1 MSDEAK
7 NRVQR
12 NKRLIFDAE
21 AYVQFNT
28 AQIQAT
34 RSRVEENITD
44 AMQAYTIAASGNR
57 ELIMRS
63 AEDVYRNRV
72 FMLET
77 LQPTSEAEEVF
88 QRSMIN
94 RTRIEMLDNRSKMN
108 REMLKASEDL
118 LEAIKALKQVGK
130 SFLDICEKMT
140 EHVDEVADDN
150 AKLFDGELVAKMHEA
165 SAVSNESRVLENY
178 DMVNLI
184 RDNAVGNRKTIT
196 ALADASS
203 EFSDAL
209 GELQEEA
216 NNQRDT
222 MISLREKIDANQRRV
237 ADELFKL

>member
-28 AQIQAT
+28 AQIQAA

-44 AMQAYTIAASGNR
+44 VMQAYTIAAAGNR

-72 FMLET
+72 FMLEN
-77 LQPTSEAEEVF
+77 LKPTSEVEEIF

-94 RTRIEMLDNRSKMN
+94 RTRIDMLDNRSKMN

-118 LEAIKALKQVGK
+118 LDAIKGMKQVAK
-130 SFLDICEKMT
+130 TFLDICEKMT
-140 EHVDEVADDN
+140 EHVDEMADDN
-150 AKLFDGELVAKMHEA
+150 AKLFDGELVAKMHAA
-165 SAVSNESRVLENY
+165 SSISNESRVLENY
-178 DMVNLI
+178 DMVNMI
-184 RDNAVGNRKTIT
+184 RENAVGNRKTIN
-196 ALADASS
+196 ALTDASGELS
-203 EFSDAL
+203 EAL
-209 GELQEEA
+209 GDLQEEA

-222 MISLREKIDANQRRV
+222 MISLREKIDANQHRV
-237 ADELFKL
+237 ADEVFKL

>member
-44 AMQAYTIAASGNR
+44 AMQAYTIASAGNR

-72 FMLET
+72 FMLEN
-77 LQPTSEAEEVF
+77 LKPTSEIEEIF

-150 AKLFDGELVAKMHEA
+150 AKLFDGELVAKMHA
-165 SAVSNESRVLENY
+165 ATAINNESRVLENY

-184 RDNAVGNRKTIT
+184 RDNAAGNRKTIT

>member
-28 AQIQAT
+28 AQIQAA

-44 AMQAYTIAASGNR
+44 VMQAYTIAAAGNR

-72 FMLET
+72 FMLEN
-77 LQPTSEAEEVF
+77 LKPTSEAEEIF

-94 RTRIEMLDNRSKMN
+94 RTRIEMLDDRSKMN

-118 LEAIKALKQVGK
+118 LEAIKGVQQVAK
-130 SFLDICEKMT
+130 SFLNICEKMT
-140 EHVDEVADDN
+140 DHVDDVADEN
-150 AKLFDGELVAKMHEA
+150 AKLFDGELVAKMHAA
-165 SAVSNESRVLENY
+165 SPINNESRVLENY

-184 RDNAVGNRKTIT
+184 RENAIANRKTIT
-196 ALADASS
+196 ALNDASG
-203 EFSDAL
+203 ELSDAL
-209 GELQEEA
+209 GDLQEEA

-222 MISLREKIDANQRRV
+222 MIALREKIDANQHRV

>member
-1 MSDEAK
+1 MSEEAK

-44 AMQAYTIAASGNR
+44 VMQAYTIAAAGNR

-63 AEDVYRNRV
+63 GEEVYRNRV
-72 FMLET
+72 FMLEN
-77 LQPTSEAEEVF
+77 LKPTSEVEEIF

-94 RTRIEMLDNRSKMN
+94 RTRIEMLNDRSKMN

-118 LEAIKALKQVGK
+118 LQAIKGVQQVAK
-130 SFLDICEKMT
+130 AFLDICEKMT
-140 EHVDEVADDN
+140 EHVDEVADEN
-150 AKLFDGELVAKMHEA
+150 AKLFDGELVAKMHAASPVNNEA
-165 SAVSNESRVLENY
+165 RVLENY
-178 DMVNLI
+178 DMVNMI
-184 RDNAVGNRKTIT
+184 RENAVGNRKTIV
-196 ALADASS
+196 ALNDASG
-203 EFSDAL
+203 ELSDAL
-209 GELQEEA
+209 GDLQEEA

-222 MISLREKIDANQRRV
+222 MIALREKIDANQRRV

>member
-44 AMQAYTIAASGNR
+44 VMQAYTIAAAGNR

-72 FMLET
+72 FMLEN
-77 LQPTSEAEEVF
+77 LKPTSETEEIF

-94 RTRIEMLDNRSKMN
+94 RTRIDMLDDRSKMN

-118 LEAIKALKQVGK
+118 LQAIKGVQQVAK
-130 SFLDICEKMT
+130 AFLDICEKMT
-140 EHVDEVADDN
+140 EHVDEVADEN
-150 AKLFDGELVAKMHEA
+150 AKLFDGELVAKMHAA
-165 SAVSNESRVLENY
+165 SAISNESRVLENY
-178 DMVNLI
+178 DMVNMI
-184 RDNAVGNRKTIT
+184 RENAVGNRKTIS
-196 ALADASS
+196 ALNDASG
-203 EFSDAL
+203 ELSDAL
-209 GELQEEA
+209 GDLQEEA

-222 MISLREKIDANQRRV
+222 IIALREKIDANQRRV

>member
-1 MSDEAK
+1 MSEEAK

-72 FMLET
+72 FMLEN
-77 LQPTSEAEEVF
+77 LKPTSEVEEIF

-118 LEAIKALKQVGK
+118 LEAIKAMKQVGK
-130 SFLDICEKMT
+130 TFLDICEKMT
-140 EHVDEVADDN
+140 DHVDEVADDN
-150 AKLFDGELVAKMHEA
+150 AKLFDGELVSKMHAA
-165 SAVSNESRVLENY
+165 SAVNNESRVLENY

-184 RDNAVGNRKTIT
+184 RDNAVGNRKTIM
-196 ALADASS
+196 ALAGAS
-203 EFSDAL
+203 EALSDEL

-222 MISLREKIDANQRRV
+222 MISLREKIDANQHRV

>member
-34 RSRVEENITD
+34 RSRVEENITEV
-44 AMQAYTIAASGNR
+44 MQAYSIAAAGNR

-72 FMLET
+72 FMLEN
-77 LQPTSEAEEVF
+77 LKPTSETEEIF

-94 RTRIEMLDNRSKMN
+94 RTRIDMLDDRSKMN

-118 LEAIKALKQVGK
+118 LQAIKGVQQVAK
-130 SFLDICEKMT
+130 AFLDICEKMT
-140 EHVDEVADDN
+140 EHVDEVADEN
-150 AKLFDGELVAKMHEA
+150 AKLFDGELVAKMHAA
-165 SAVSNESRVLENY
+165 SAISNESRVLENY
-178 DMVNLI
+178 DMVNMI
-184 RDNAVGNRKTIT
+184 RENAMGNRKTVS
-196 ALADASS
+196 ALNDASG
-203 EFSDAL
+203 ELSDAL
-209 GELQEEA
+209 GDLQEEA

-222 MISLREKIDANQRRV
+222 MIALREKIDANQRRV

>member
-44 AMQAYTIAASGNR
+44 VMQAYTIAAAGNR

-72 FMLET
+72 FMLEN
-77 LQPTSEAEEVF
+77 LKPTSETEEIF

-94 RTRIEMLDNRSKMN
+94 RTRIEMLDDRSKMN

-118 LEAIKALKQVGK
+118 LQAIKGVQQVAK
-130 SFLDICEKMT
+130 AFLDICEKMT
-140 EHVDEVADDN
+140 EHVDEVADEN
-150 AKLFDGELVAKMHEA
+150 AKLFDGELVAKMHAA
-165 SAVSNESRVLENY
+165 SAISNESRVLENY
-178 DMVNLI
+178 DMVNMI
-184 RDNAVGNRKTIT
+184 RENAMGNRKTIS
-196 ALADASS
+196 ALNDASG
-203 EFSDAL
+203 ELSDAL
-209 GELQEEA
+209 GDLQEEA

-222 MISLREKIDANQRRV
+222 MIALREKIDANQRRV

>member
-34 RSRVEENITD
+34 RSRVEENITEV
-44 AMQAYTIAASGNR
+44 MQAYSIAAAGNR

-63 AEDVYRNRV
+63 AEDLYRNRV
-72 FMLET
+72 FMLEN
-77 LQPTSEAEEVF
+77 LKPTSETEEIF

-94 RTRIEMLDNRSKMN
+94 RTRIDMLDDRSKMN

-118 LEAIKALKQVGK
+118 LQAIKGVQQVAK
-130 SFLDICEKMT
+130 AFLDICEKMT
-140 EHVDEVADDN
+140 EHVDEVADEN
-150 AKLFDGELVAKMHEA
+150 AKLFDGELVAKMHAA
-165 SAVSNESRVLENY
+165 SAISNESRVLENY
-178 DMVNLI
+178 DMVNMI
-184 RDNAVGNRKTIT
+184 RENAMGNRKTIS
-196 ALADASS
+196 ALNDASG
-203 EFSDAL
+203 ELSDAL
-209 GELQEEA
+209 GDLQEEA

-222 MISLREKIDANQRRV
+222 MIALREKIDANQRRV

>member
-1 MSDEAK
+1 
-7 NRVQR
+7 
-12 NKRLIFDAE
+12 
-21 AYVQFNT
+21 
-28 AQIQAT
+28 
-34 RSRVEENITD
+34 
-44 AMQAYTIAASGNR
+44 
-57 ELIMRS
+57 
-63 AEDVYRNRV
+63 
-72 FMLET
+72 
-77 LQPTSEAEEVF
+77 
-88 QRSMIN
+88 
-94 RTRIEMLDNRSKMN
+94 
-108 REMLKASEDL
+108 MLKASEDL

-150 AKLFDGELVAKMHEA
+150 AKLFDGELVAKMHAA
-165 SAVSNESRVLENY
+165 SAINNESRVLENY

>member
-7 NRVQR
+7 NRVLR

-44 AMQAYTIAASGNR
+44 AMQAYTIASAGNR

-72 FMLET
+72 FMLEN
-77 LQPTSEAEEVF
+77 LKPTSEVEEIF

-150 AKLFDGELVAKMHEA
+150 AKLFDGELVAKMHAA
-165 SAVSNESRVLENY
+165 SAINNESRVLENY

-196 ALADASS
+196 ALADASG

>member
-44 AMQAYTIAASGNR
+44 VMQAYTIAAAGNR

-72 FMLET
+72 FMLEN
-77 LQPTSEAEEVF
+77 LKPTSETEEIF

-94 RTRIEMLDNRSKMN
+94 RTRIEMLDDRSKMN

-118 LEAIKALKQVGK
+118 LQAIKGVQQVAK
-130 SFLDICEKMT
+130 TFLDICEKIT
-140 EHVDEVADDN
+140 EHVDEVADEN
-150 AKLFDGELVAKMHEA
+150 AKLFDGELVAKMHAA
-165 SAVSNESRVLENY
+165 SAISNESRVLENY
-178 DMVNLI
+178 DMVNMI
-184 RDNAVGNRKTIT
+184 RENAVGNRKTIS
-196 ALADASS
+196 ALNDASG
-203 EFSDAL
+203 ELSDAL
-209 GELQEEA
+209 GDLQEEA

-222 MISLREKIDANQRRV
+222 MIALREKIDANQRRV

>member
-34 RSRVEENITD
+34 RSRVEENITEV
-44 AMQAYTIAASGNR
+44 MQAYTIAAAGNR

-63 AEDVYRNRV
+63 AEDVYRNSV
-72 FMLET
+72 FMLEN
-77 LQPTSEAEEVF
+77 LKPTSETEEIF

-94 RTRIEMLDNRSKMN
+94 RTRIDMLDDRSKMN

-118 LEAIKALKQVGK
+118 LQAIKGVQQVAK
-130 SFLDICEKMT
+130 AFLDICEKMT
-140 EHVDEVADDN
+140 EHVDEVADEN
-150 AKLFDGELVAKMHEA
+150 AKLFDGELVAKMHAA
-165 SAVSNESRVLENY
+165 SAISNESRVLENY
-178 DMVNLI
+178 DMVNMI
-184 RDNAVGNRKTIT
+184 RENAMGNRKTIS
-196 ALADASS
+196 ALNDASG
-203 EFSDAL
+203 ELSDAL
-209 GELQEEA
+209 GDLQEEA

-222 MISLREKIDANQRRV
+222 MIALREKIDANQRRV

>member
-7 NRVQR
+7 NRVLR

-34 RSRVEENITD
+34 RTRVEENITD
-44 AMQAYTIAASGNR
+44 AMQAYTIAAASNR

-72 FMLET
+72 FMLEN
-77 LQPTSEAEEVF
+77 LKPTSEVEEIF

-150 AKLFDGELVAKMHEA
+150 AKLFDGELVAKMHAA
-165 SAVSNESRVLENY
+165 SAINNESRVLENY

-196 ALADASS
+196 SLTDASA
-203 EFSDAL
+203 ELSDAL
-209 GELQEEA
+209 GELQDEA

>member
-34 RSRVEENITD
+34 RSRVEENITEV
-44 AMQAYTIAASGNR
+44 MQAYTIAAAGNR

-72 FMLET
+72 FMLEN
-77 LQPTSEAEEVF
+77 LKPTSETEEIF

-94 RTRIEMLDNRSKMN
+94 RTRIDMLDDRSKMN

-118 LEAIKALKQVGK
+118 LQAIKGVQQVAK
-130 SFLDICEKMT
+130 AFLDICEKMT
-140 EHVDEVADDN
+140 EHVDEVADEN
-150 AKLFDGELVAKMHEA
+150 AKLFDGELVAKMHAA
-165 SAVSNESRVLENY
+165 SAISNESRVLENY
-178 DMVNLI
+178 YMVNMI
-184 RDNAVGNRKTIT
+184 RENAMGNRKTIS
-196 ALADASS
+196 ALNDASG
-203 EFSDAL
+203 ELSDAF
-209 GELQEEA
+209 GDLQ
-216 NNQRDT
+216 
-222 MISLREKIDANQRRV
+222 
-237 ADELFKL
+237 

>member
-44 AMQAYTIAASGNR
+44 VMQAYTIAAAGNR

-72 FMLET
+72 FMLEN
-77 LQPTSEAEEVF
+77 LKPTSETEEIF

-94 RTRIEMLDNRSKMN
+94 RTRIDMLDDRSKMN

-118 LEAIKALKQVGK
+118 LQAIKGVQQVAK
-130 SFLDICEKMT
+130 AFLDICEKMT
-140 EHVDEVADDN
+140 EHVDEVADEN
-150 AKLFDGELVAKMHEA
+150 AKLFDGELVAKMHAA
-165 SAVSNESRVLENY
+165 SAISNESRVLENY
-178 DMVNLI
+178 DMI
-184 RDNAVGNRKTIT
+184 RDNAVGNRKTIS
-196 ALADASS
+196 ALNDASG
-203 EFSDAL
+203 ELSDAL
-209 GELQEEA
+209 GDLQEEA

-222 MISLREKIDANQRRV
+222 MIALREKIDANQRRV

>member
-34 RSRVEENITD
+34 RSRVEENITEV
-44 AMQAYTIAASGNR
+44 MQAYNIAAAGNR

-72 FMLET
+72 FMLEN
-77 LQPTSEAEEVF
+77 LKPTSETEEIF

-94 RTRIEMLDNRSKMN
+94 RTRIDMLDDRSKMN
-108 REMLKASEDL
+108 REMLKSSEDL
-118 LEAIKALKQVGK
+118 LQAIKGVQQVAK
-130 SFLDICEKMT
+130 AFLDICEKMT
-140 EHVDEVADDN
+140 EHVDEVADEN
-150 AKLFDGELVAKMHEA
+150 AKLFDGELVAKMHAA
-165 SAVSNESRVLENY
+165 SAISNESRVLENY
-178 DMVNLI
+178 DMVNMI
-184 RDNAVGNRKTIT
+184 RENAMGNRKTIS
-196 ALADASS
+196 ALNDASG
-203 EFSDAL
+203 ELSDAL
-209 GELQEEA
+209 GDLQEEA

-222 MISLREKIDANQRRV
+222 MIALREKIDANQRRV

>member
-7 NRVQR
+7 NRVLR

-44 AMQAYTIAASGNR
+44 AMQAYTIASAGNR

-72 FMLET
+72 FMLEN
-77 LQPTSEAEEVF
+77 LKPTSEVEEIF

-150 AKLFDGELVAKMHEA
+150 AKLFDGELVAKMHAA
-165 SAVSNESRVLENY
+165 SAINNESRVLENY

-184 RDNAVGNRKTIT
+184 RDNAAGNRKTIT
-196 ALADASS
+196 ALADASG
-203 EFSDAL
+203 ELSDAL

>member
-34 RSRVEENITD
+34 RSRVEENITEV
-44 AMQAYTIAASGNR
+44 MQAYTIAAAGNR

-72 FMLET
+72 FMLEN
-77 LQPTSEAEEVF
+77 LKPTSETEEIF

-94 RTRIEMLDNRSKMN
+94 RTRIDMLDDRSKMN

-118 LEAIKALKQVGK
+118 LQAIKGVQQVAK
-130 SFLDICEKMT
+130 AFLDICEKMT
-140 EHVDEVADDN
+140 EHVDEVADEN
-150 AKLFDGELVAKMHEA
+150 AKLFDGELVAKMHAA
-165 SAVSNESRVLENY
+165 SAISNESRVLENY
-178 DMVNLI
+178 DMVNMI
-184 RDNAVGNRKTIT
+184 RENAMGNRKTIS
-196 ALADASS
+196 ALNDASG
-203 EFSDAL
+203 ELSDAL
-209 GELQEEA
+209 GDLQEEA

-222 MISLREKIDANQRRV
+222 MIALREKIDANQRRV

>member
-34 RSRVEENITD
+34 RSRVEENITEV
-44 AMQAYTIAASGNR
+44 MQAYSIAAAGNR

-72 FMLET
+72 FMLEN
-77 LQPTSEAEEVF
+77 LKPTSETEEIF

-94 RTRIEMLDNRSKMN
+94 RTRIDMLDDRSKMN

-118 LEAIKALKQVGK
+118 LQAIKGVQQVAK
-130 SFLDICEKMT
+130 AFLDICEKMT
-140 EHVDEVADDN
+140 EHVDEVADEN
-150 AKLFDGELVAKMHEA
+150 AKLFDGELVAKMHAA
-165 SAVSNESRVLENY
+165 SAISNESRVLENY
-178 DMVNLI
+178 DMVNMI
-184 RDNAVGNRKTIT
+184 RENAMGNRKTIS
-196 ALADASS
+196 ALNDASG
-203 EFSDAL
+203 ELSDAL
-209 GELQEEA
+209 GDLQEEA

-222 MISLREKIDANQRRV
+222 MIALREKIDANQRRV

>member
-34 RSRVEENITD
+34 RSRVEENITEV
-44 AMQAYTIAASGNR
+44 MQAYSIAAAGNR

-72 FMLET
+72 FMLEN
-77 LQPTSEAEEVF
+77 LKPTSETEEIF

-94 RTRIEMLDNRSKMN
+94 RTRINMLDDRSKMN

-118 LEAIKALKQVGK
+118 LQAIKGVQQVAK
-130 SFLDICEKMT
+130 AFLDICEKMT
-140 EHVDEVADDN
+140 EHVDEVADEN
-150 AKLFDGELVAKMHEA
+150 AKLFDGELVAKMHAA
-165 SAVSNESRVLENY
+165 SAISNESRVLENY
-178 DMVNLI
+178 DMVNMI
-184 RDNAVGNRKTIT
+184 RENAMGNRKTIS
-196 ALADASS
+196 ALNDASG
-203 EFSDAL
+203 ELSDAL
-209 GELQEEA
+209 GDLQEEA

-222 MISLREKIDANQRRV
+222 MIALREKIDANQRRV

>member
-34 RSRVEENITD
+34 RSRVEENITEV
-44 AMQAYTIAASGNR
+44 MQAYSIAAAGNR

-72 FMLET
+72 FMLEN
-77 LQPTSEAEEVF
+77 LKPTSETEEIF

-94 RTRIEMLDNRSKMN
+94 RTRINMLDDRSKMN
-108 REMLKASEDL
+108 REMHKASEDL
-118 LEAIKALKQVGK
+118 LQAIKGVQQVAK
-130 SFLDICEKMT
+130 AFLDICEKMT
-140 EHVDEVADDN
+140 EHVDEVADEN
-150 AKLFDGELVAKMHEA
+150 AKLFDGELVAKMHAA
-165 SAVSNESRVLENY
+165 SAISNESRVLENY
-178 DMVNLI
+178 DMVNMI
-184 RDNAVGNRKTIT
+184 RENAMGNRKTIS
-196 ALADASS
+196 ALNDASG
-203 EFSDAL
+203 ELSDAL
-209 GELQEEA
+209 GDLQEEA

-222 MISLREKIDANQRRV
+222 MIALREKIDANQRRV

>member
-44 AMQAYTIAASGNR
+44 VMQAYTIAAAGNR

-72 FMLET
+72 FMLEN
-77 LQPTSEAEEVF
+77 LKPTSETEEIF

-94 RTRIEMLDNRSKMN
+94 RTRIEMLDDRSKMN

-118 LEAIKALKQVGK
+118 LQAIKGVQQVAK
-130 SFLDICEKMT
+130 TFLDICEKMT
-140 EHVDEVADDN
+140 EHVDEIADEN
-150 AKLFDGELVAKMHEA
+150 AKLFDGELVAKMHAA
-165 SAVSNESRVLENY
+165 SAISNESRVLENY
-178 DMVNLI
+178 DMVNMI
-184 RDNAVGNRKTIT
+184 RENAMGNRKTIS
-196 ALADASS
+196 ALNDASG
-203 EFSDAL
+203 ELSDAL
-209 GELQEEA
+209 GDLQEEA

-222 MISLREKIDANQRRV
+222 MIALREKIDANQRRV

>member
-7 NRVQR
+7 NRVLR

-44 AMQAYTIAASGNR
+44 AMQAYTIAAAGNR

-72 FMLET
+72 FMIENLK
-77 LQPTSEAEEVF
+77 PTSEVEEIF

-94 RTRIEMLDNRSKMN
+94 RTRIEMLENRSKMN
-108 REMLKASEDL
+108 REMLKASENL
-118 LEAIKALKQVGK
+118 LEAIKALKQVGNT
-130 SFLDICEKMT
+130 FLDICERET

-150 AKLFDGELVAKMHEA
+150 AKLFDGELLAKMHEA
-165 SAVSNESRVLENY
+165 SAVSNGSRVSENF
-178 DMVNLI
+178 DRVNLV
-184 RDNAVGNRKTIT
+184 RDNAVGNRKTVT
-196 ALADASS
+196 ALADASA
-203 EFSDAL
+203 ELSDSL

-216 NNQRDT
+216 NSQRDT
-222 MISLREKIDANQRRV
+222 MIALREKIDANQHRV

>member
-44 AMQAYTIAASGNR
+44 AMQAYTIAAASNR

-72 FMLET
+72 FMLEN
-77 LQPTSEAEEVF
+77 LKPTSEVEEIF

-130 SFLDICEKMT
+130 TFLDICEKMT

-150 AKLFDGELVAKMHEA
+150 AKLFDGELVAKMHA
-165 SAVSNESRVLENY
+165 ATAINNESRVLENY
-178 DMVNLI
+178 DMVNMI
-184 RDNAVGNRKTIT
+184 RDNAIGNRKTIT

-237 ADELFKL
+237 ADEVFKL

>member
-44 AMQAYTIAASGNR
+44 VMQAYTIAAAGNR

-72 FMLET
+72 FMLEN
-77 LQPTSEAEEVF
+77 LKPTSEIEEIF

-94 RTRIEMLDNRSKMN
+94 RTRIDMLDDRSKMN

-118 LEAIKALKQVGK
+118 LQAIKGVQQVAK
-130 SFLDICEKMT
+130 TFLDICEKMT
-140 EHVDEVADDN
+140 EHVDEVADEN
-150 AKLFDGELVAKMHEA
+150 AKLFDGELVAKMHAA
-165 SAVSNESRVLENY
+165 SAISNESRVLENY
-178 DMVNLI
+178 DMVNMI
-184 RDNAVGNRKTIT
+184 RENAVGNRKTIS
-196 ALADASS
+196 ALNDASG
-203 EFSDAL
+203 ELSDAL
-209 GELQEEA
+209 GDLQEEA

-222 MISLREKIDANQRRV
+222 MIALREKIDANQRRV

>member
-1 MSDEAK
+1 MSDEVK

-34 RSRVEENITD
+34 RSRVEETVTEV
-44 AMQAYTIAASGNR
+44 MKAYTITANGNR

-77 LQPTSEAEEVF
+77 LKPTSEAEEVF

-108 REMLKASEDL
+108 REMLQASEGL

-130 SFLDICEKMT
+130 TFLDICEKMT
-140 EHVDEVADDN
+140 DHVDDVADDN
-150 AKLFDGELVAKMHEA
+150 AKLFDGELLAKMQA
-165 SAVSNESRVLENY
+165 ANSTSNDSRVLENY
-178 DMVNLI
+178 NMVTMI
-184 RDNAVGNRKTIT
+184 RENAVGNRKTIA
-196 ALADASS
+196 ALNDAST
-203 EFSDAL
+203 ELSDAL
-209 GELQEEA
+209 GDLQEEG

-222 MISLREKIDANQRRV
+222 IISLREKVDANQRRV
-237 ADELFKL
+237 ADEVFKL

>member
-44 AMQAYTIAASGNR
+44 VMQAYTIAAAGNR

-72 FMLET
+72 FMLEN
-77 LQPTSEAEEVF
+77 LKPTSETEEIF

-94 RTRIEMLDNRSKMN
+94 RTRIDMLDDRSKMN

-118 LEAIKALKQVGK
+118 LQAIKGVQQVAK
-130 SFLDICEKMT
+130 TFLDNCEKMT
-140 EHVDEVADDN
+140 EHVDEVADEN
-150 AKLFDGELVAKMHEA
+150 AKLFDGELVAKMHAA
-165 SAVSNESRVLENY
+165 SAISNESRVLENY
-178 DMVNLI
+178 DMVNMI
-184 RDNAVGNRKTIT
+184 RENAVGNRKTIS
-196 ALADASS
+196 ALNDASG
-203 EFSDAL
+203 ELSDAL
-209 GELQEEA
+209 GDLQEEA

-222 MISLREKIDANQRRV
+222 MIALREKIDANQRRV

>member
-28 AQIQAT
+28 AQIQAA

-44 AMQAYTIAASGNR
+44 VMQAYTIAAAGNR

-72 FMLET
+72 FMLEN
-77 LQPTSEAEEVF
+77 LKPTSEVEEIF

-94 RTRIEMLDNRSKMN
+94 RTRIDMLDNRSKMN

-118 LEAIKALKQVGK
+118 LDAIKGMKQVAK
-130 SFLDICEKMT
+130 TFLDICEKMT

-150 AKLFDGELVAKMHEA
+150 AKLFDGELVAKMHAA
-165 SAVSNESRVLENY
+165 SSISNESRILENY
-178 DMVNLI
+178 DMVNMI
-184 RDNAVGNRKTIT
+184 RENAVGNRKTIN
-196 ALADASS
+196 ALTDASGELS
-203 EFSDAL
+203 EAL
-209 GELQEEA
+209 GDLQEEA

-222 MISLREKIDANQRRV
+222 MISLREKIDANQHRV
-237 ADELFKL
+237 ADEVFKL

>member
-44 AMQAYTIAASGNR
+44 VMQAYTIAAAGNR

-72 FMLET
+72 FMLEN
-77 LQPTSEAEEVF
+77 LKPTSETEEIF

-94 RTRIEMLDNRSKMN
+94 RTRIDMLDDRSKMN

-118 LEAIKALKQVGK
+118 LQAIKGVQQVAK
-130 SFLDICEKMT
+130 TFLDICEKMT
-140 EHVDEVADDN
+140 EHVDEVADEN
-150 AKLFDGELVAKMHEA
+150 AKLFDGELVAKMHAA
-165 SAVSNESRVLENY
+165 SAISNESRVLENY
-178 DMVNLI
+178 DMVNMI
-184 RDNAVGNRKTIT
+184 RENAVGNRKTIS
-196 ALADASS
+196 ALNDASG
-203 EFSDAL
+203 ELSDAL
-209 GELQEEA
+209 GDLQEEA

-222 MISLREKIDANQRRV
+222 MIALREKIDANQRRV

>member
-44 AMQAYTIAASGNR
+44 VMQAYTIAAAGNR

-72 FMLET
+72 FMLEN
-77 LQPTSEAEEVF
+77 LKPTSETEEIF

-94 RTRIEMLDNRSKMN
+94 RTRIDMLDDRSKMN

-118 LEAIKALKQVGK
+118 LQAIKGVQQVAK
-130 SFLDICEKMT
+130 TFLDICEKMT
-140 EHVDEVADDN
+140 EHVDEVADEN
-150 AKLFDGELVAKMHEA
+150 AKLFDGELVAKMHAA
-165 SAVSNESRVLENY
+165 SAISNESRVLENY
-178 DMVNLI
+178 DMVNMI
-184 RDNAVGNRKTIT
+184 RENAMGNRKTIS
-196 ALADASS
+196 ALNDASG
-203 EFSDAL
+203 ELSDAL
-209 GELQEEA
+209 GDLQEEA

-222 MISLREKIDANQRRV
+222 MIALREKIDANQRRV

>member
-1 MSDEAK
+1 MSEEAK

-72 FMLET
+72 FMLEN
-77 LQPTSEAEEVF
+77 LKPTSEVEEIF

-118 LEAIKALKQVGK
+118 LEAIKAMKQVGK
-130 SFLDICEKMT
+130 TFLDICEKMT
-140 EHVDEVADDN
+140 DHVDEVADDN
-150 AKLFDGELVAKMHEA
+150 AKLFDGELVAKMHAA
-165 SAVSNESRVLENY
+165 SAINNESRVLENY

-196 ALADASS
+196 ALANAS
-203 EFSDAL
+203 EALSDEL

-222 MISLREKIDANQRRV
+222 MISLREKIDANQHRV

>member
-1 MSDEAK
+1 MSEEAK

-72 FMLET
+72 FMLEN
-77 LQPTSEAEEVF
+77 LKPTSEVEEIF

-118 LEAIKALKQVGK
+118 LEAIKAMKQVGK
-130 SFLDICEKMT
+130 TFLDICEKMT
-140 EHVDEVADDN
+140 DHVDEVADDN
-150 AKLFDGELVAKMHEA
+150 AKLFDGELVAKMHAA
-165 SAVSNESRVLENY
+165 SAINNESRVLENY

-184 RDNAVGNRKTIT
+184 RDNAVGNRKTIM
-196 ALADASS
+196 ALANAS
-203 EFSDAL
+203 EALSDEL

-222 MISLREKIDANQRRV
+222 MISLREKIDANQHRV

>member
-44 AMQAYTIAASGNR
+44 VMQAYTIAAAGHR

-72 FMLET
+72 FMLEN
-77 LQPTSEAEEVF
+77 LKPTSETEEIF

-94 RTRIEMLDNRSKMN
+94 RTRIEMLDDRSKMN

-118 LEAIKALKQVGK
+118 LQAIKGVQQVAK
-130 SFLDICEKMT
+130 TFLDICEKMT
-140 EHVDEVADDN
+140 EHVDEVADEN
-150 AKLFDGELVAKMHEA
+150 AKLFDGELVAKMHAA
-165 SAVSNESRVLENY
+165 SAISNESRVLENY
-178 DMVNLI
+178 DMVNMI
-184 RDNAVGNRKTIT
+184 RENAMGNRKTIS
-196 ALADASS
+196 ALNDASG
-203 EFSDAL
+203 ELSDAL
-209 GELQEEA
+209 GDLQEEA

-222 MISLREKIDANQRRV
+222 MIALREKIDANQRRV